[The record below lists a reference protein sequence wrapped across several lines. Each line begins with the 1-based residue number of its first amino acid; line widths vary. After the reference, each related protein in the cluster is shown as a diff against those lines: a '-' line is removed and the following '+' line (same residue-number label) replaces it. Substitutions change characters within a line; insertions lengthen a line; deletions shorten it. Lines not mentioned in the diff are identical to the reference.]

1 MKILILGGT
10 HLTGPFT
17 TRYLV
22 EQGHQVTIF
31 HRGQHQADLPPAVNR
46 ILGERRKLDEFIS
59 EFKQQAPDVVLDM
72 LAFTRQDAEMLMRV
86 FKGIA
91 KRVVVPSSSD
101 VYRAYGRLH
110 GTEPG
115 PVEPI
120 PFTEEA
126 PLREEL
132 SIHKEEYEK
141 RWVEEV
147 VMNDPDLPGTIL
159 RYPMIYG
166 PSDGGRTFDLV
177 KRMMDNRPVIL
188 LDEKVARWRW
198 SRGYAENVAWANV
211 LAVTHEQARNR
222 IYNVAEPE
230 GLSYLEW
237 TQRVTRARGWTGRI
251 VVVPHGRLSLDGA
264 NYEHHWVV
272 DTTRIRA
279 ELGYM
284 EIVPQEEAL
293 RRTVDWQ
300 WANPLEKYDP
310 KEFDYATEDT
320 LLAELQNATRMYV
333 MRI

>member
-10 HLTGPFT
+10 SLTGPFT

-31 HRGQHQADLPPAVNR
+31 HRGKNQVDLPPAVNR
-46 ILGERRKLDEFIS
+46 IIGERRKLDEFIS
-59 EFKQQAPDVVLDM
+59 EFKKQAPDVVLDM
-72 LAFTRQDAEMLMRV
+72 LAFTRQAAEMLMRV

-91 KRVVVPSSSD
+91 RRVVVPSSSD
-101 VYRAYGRLH
+101 VYRVFGRLH

-115 PVEPI
+115 PVDPI
-120 PFTEEA
+120 PLTEDA
-126 PLREEL
+126 PLREKL
-132 SIHKEEYEK
+132 SVHGEEYEK
-141 RWVEEV
+141 RWVEQV
-147 VMNDPDLPGTIL
+147 VMSDPDLPGTIL

-166 PSDGGRTFDLV
+166 ANDGGRTFEFV
-177 KRMMDNRPVIL
+177 KRMMDNRQIIP

-198 SRGYAENVAWANV
+198 SRGYAENVAWATV
-211 LAVTHEQARNR
+211 LAVTHEQAENR

-237 TQRVTRARGWTGRI
+237 TQRVTRAADWMGRI
-251 VVVPHGRLSLDGA
+251 LVVPDGRPTLDGGH
-264 NYEHHWVV
+264 YEHHWVV

-284 EIVPQEEAL
+284 EVVPQEQAM
-293 RRTVDWQ
+293 RQTVKWQ

-310 KEFDYATEDT
+310 KEFDYATEDRV
-320 LLAELQNATRMYV
+320 LAELGQTD
-333 MRI
+333 

>member
-10 HLTGPFT
+10 GLTGPFT

-31 HRGQHQADLPPAVNR
+31 HRGKHQVDLPPGVNR
-46 ILGERRKLDEFIS
+46 ILGERRKLDEFTD
-59 EFKQQAPDVVLDM
+59 EFKQMAPDAVLDM
-72 LAFTRQDAEMLMRV
+72 LAFTRRDAEMLMHV

-101 VYRAYGRLH
+101 VYRVFGRLH

-115 PVEPI
+115 PVDPI
-120 PFTEEA
+120 PLAEDA
-126 PLREEL
+126 PLRENL
-132 SIHKEEYEK
+132 SIHNEEYEK
-141 RWVEEV
+141 RWVEQV
-147 VMNDPDLPGTIL
+147 VMSDPDLPGTIL

-166 PSDGGRTFDLV
+166 PNDGGRTFDLV
-177 KRMMDNRPVIL
+177 KRMMDNRQVIP

-198 SRGYAENVAWANV
+198 SRGYAENVAWATV
-211 LAVTHEQARNR
+211 LAVTQEQARER
-222 IYNVAEPE
+222 IYNVAEPD

-237 TQRVTRARGWTGRI
+237 TQRVTRAAGWAGRI
-251 VVVPHGRLSLDGA
+251 VVLPSGRLDVGGG

-284 EIVPQEEAL
+284 EVVSQEEAL
-293 RRTVDWQ
+293 RRTVEWQ
-300 WANPLEKYDP
+300 WATPPEKYDP
-310 KEFDYATEDT
+310 KEFDYATEDAI
-320 LLAELQNATRMYV
+320 LAELQSAT
-333 MRI
+333 

>member
-10 HLTGPFT
+10 GLTGPFT
-17 TRYLV
+17 TRYLI
-22 EQGHQVTIF
+22 EQGHQVTLF
-31 HRGQHQADLPPAVNR
+31 HRGKHQADLSPAVNR
-46 ILGERRKLDEFIS
+46 IIGERRNLDEFTG
-59 EFKQQAPDVVLDM
+59 EFKQLAPDVVLDM

-86 FKGIA
+86 FKGIT
-91 KRVVVPSSSD
+91 KRVVVPGSSD

-115 PVEPI
+115 PVDPI
-120 PFTEEA
+120 PFAEDA
-126 PLREEL
+126 PLREKL

-147 VMNDPDLPGTIL
+147 VMGDTDFPGTIL

-166 PSDGGRTFDLV
+166 PNDGGRTFDLV
-177 KRMMDNRPVIL
+177 KRVLDNRTVIP
-188 LDEKVARWRW
+188 LDETVARWRW
-198 SRGYAENVAWANV
+198 SRGYAENVAWATV
-211 LAVTHEQARNR
+211 LALTNEQAANR

-237 TQRVTRARGWTGRI
+237 AQRVTRAAGWTGRI
-251 VVVPHGRLSLDGA
+251 VVLPHGRLDTGGGH
-264 NYEHHWVV
+264 YENHWVV

-300 WANPLEKYDP
+300 RANPSEKYDP
-310 KEFDYATEDT
+310 DEFDYAAEDAA
-320 LLAELQNATRMYV
+320 LAELEESRT
-333 MRI
+333 

>member
-10 HLTGPFT
+10 GLTGPFT

-31 HRGQHQADLPPAVNR
+31 HRGKHEVELPPSVNR
-46 ILGERRKLDEFIS
+46 ILGERGKLDDFIG
-59 EFKQQAPDVVLDM
+59 EFKQQVPDVVLDM
-72 LAFTRQDAEMLMRV
+72 LAFSRQDAEMLMRV

-91 KRVVVPSSSD
+91 KRVVVPSSID
-101 VYRAYGRLH
+101 VYRVFGRLH

-115 PVEPI
+115 PVDPI
-120 PFTEEA
+120 PLTEEA
-126 PLREEL
+126 PLREKL
-132 SIHKEEYEK
+132 SIHQEEYEK

-147 VMNDPDLPGTIL
+147 VLSDADLPGTIL

-166 PSDGGRTFDLV
+166 PNDGGRTFDLV
-177 KRMMDNRPVIL
+177 KRMLDNRSVIL

-198 SRGYAENVAWANV
+198 SRGYAQNVAWATA

-237 TQRVTRARGWTGRI
+237 AQRVARAGDWTGRI
-251 VVVPHGRLSLDGA
+251 VVVPPGRLEEGG

-284 EIVPQEEAL
+284 EVVPQEEAL
-293 RRTVDWQ
+293 RRTVEWQ
-300 WANPLEKYDP
+300 CANPLEKYDP
-310 KEFDYATEDT
+310 KEFDYAAEDKV
-320 LLAELQNATRMYV
+320 LAELGQAGKYQ
-333 MRI
+333 

>member
-10 HLTGPFT
+10 GLTGPFT
-17 TRYLV
+17 TRYLL

-31 HRGQHQADLPPAVNR
+31 HRGKHQVNVPRAVNR
-46 ILGERRKLDEFIS
+46 IIGERRKLDEFTG
-59 EFKQQAPDVVLDM
+59 EFKQLGPDVVLDM
-72 LAFTRQDAEMLMRV
+72 LAFTRADAEMLRRV

-91 KRVVVPSSSD
+91 KRVVVPSSCD
-101 VYRAYGRLH
+101 VYRVFGRLH

-115 PVEPI
+115 PVDPI
-120 PFTEEA
+120 PLAEDA
-126 PLREEL
+126 PLREKL

-147 VMNDPDLPGTIL
+147 VMSDPDLPSTVL

-166 PSDGGRTFDLV
+166 PNDGGRTFEFV
-177 KRMMDNRPVIL
+177 KRMMDNRPAIL

-198 SRGYAENVAWANV
+198 SRGYAENVAWATV

-237 TQRVTRARGWTGRI
+237 TQRVRRAAGWPGRI
-251 VVVPHGRLSLDGA
+251 VVVPHGRLHEVG
-264 NYEHHWVV
+264 NFEHHWVV

-284 EIVPQEEAL
+284 EVVSQEEAL
-293 RRTVDWQ
+293 RRTVEWQ

-310 KEFDYATEDT
+310 KEFDYATEEAI
-320 LLAELQNATRMYV
+320 LAELERTDEHYY
-333 MRI
+333 IG

>member
-10 HLTGPFT
+10 SLTGPFI

-22 EQGHQVTIF
+22 EQGHEVTIF
-31 HRGQHQADLPPAVNR
+31 HRGKHQAHLPSAVNR
-46 ILGERRKLDEFIS
+46 IIGDRRKLDEFIS
-59 EFKQQAPDVVLDM
+59 VFNQLTPDVVLDM

-86 FKGIA
+86 FTGIA
-91 KRVVVPSSSD
+91 KRVVVPSSCD
-101 VYRAYGRLH
+101 VYRVYGRLH

-115 PVEPI
+115 PVDPI
-120 PFTEEA
+120 PLTEEA
-126 PLREEL
+126 PLREKL

-147 VMNDPDLPGTIL
+147 VMGNSDLPGTIL

-166 PSDGGRTFDLV
+166 PNDGGRTFDLV
-177 KRMMDNRPVIL
+177 KRVLDNRPVIL
-188 LDEKVARWRW
+188 LEEKVARWRW
-198 SRGYAENVAWANV
+198 SRGYAENVAWATT
-211 LAVTHEQARNR
+211 LAVTHEQARSR

-237 TQRVTRARGWTGRI
+237 VQRVTRAAGWMGRI
-251 VVVPHGRLSLDGA
+251 VLVPDGCLNPEGG

-284 EIVPQEEAL
+284 EIVSQEEAL
-293 RRTVDWQ
+293 RRTVEWQ
-300 WANPLEKYDP
+300 RANPLSKYDT
-310 KEFDYATEDT
+310 KDFDYATEDT
-320 LLAELQNATRMYV
+320 ILAEFEQTTKP
-333 MRI
+333 